1 MSRPDEAHRRRRSR
15 PGGVAAL
22 GSFLVHAAAVG
33 LTVGLVASR
42 PNVDKFVSYN
52 IELVSMP
59 GPTEKNLVIEA
70 PPSPP
75 AEAPAPT
82 PQPIVKPPAPKKEAP
97 KKEAAT
103 KKPAAQP
110 SKTQP
115 KPTSAKSN
123 PSAAESTGGDSDE
136 EMNIRIEGL
145 KRDYP
150 TYYNGIIVQIKRCFR
165 WEGTGSPEAEI
176 FFVIKS
182 DGTVD
187 DLRFVRKS
195 GNPSFDF
202 GAMGAVECAGKAGRL
217 GALPRDLGFDRL
229 PIRFTF
235 KPGNVAGIFR

>member
-1 MSRPDEAHRRRRSR
+1 MKPAPESSRRRRSR
-15 PGGVAAL
+15 PGGIAAL
-22 GSFLVHAAAVG
+22 GSFLVHAACVG
-33 LTVGLVASR
+33 LTVGVVASR
-42 PNVDKFVSYN
+42 PKLDTFVSYN

-59 GPTEKNLVIEA
+59 GPTEKDLVIEA

-75 AEAPAPT
+75 SEAPPPT
-82 PQPIVKPPAPKKEAP
+82 PQPIVKAPTPKKEAP
-97 KKEAAT
+97 KKEAVQ
-103 KKPAAQP
+103 KPQP
-110 SKTQP
+110 SKVQP
-115 KPTSAKSN
+115 KPTSAKAN
-123 PSAAESTGGDSDE
+123 PSAAATTGGDSDE
-136 EMNIRIEGL
+136 AMDIRIEGL

-150 TYYNGIIVQIKRCFR
+150 AYYNGIIVQIKRCFR

-176 FFVIKS
+176 FFVIKA